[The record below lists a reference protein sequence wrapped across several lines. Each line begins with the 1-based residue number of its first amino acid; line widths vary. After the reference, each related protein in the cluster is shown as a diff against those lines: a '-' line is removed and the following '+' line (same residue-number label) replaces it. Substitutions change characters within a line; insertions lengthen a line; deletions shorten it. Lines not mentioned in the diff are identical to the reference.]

1 MKMSFQDY
9 DFITVLTLSGEYT
22 IDDTDQFARA
32 VRERRKSGIR
42 DVLID
47 CEHLEFIDS
56 AGLESWIRLQEEL
69 GMEGGQF
76 RLVNPE
82 DTVKKILELTRLD
95 LAFEAHAEVELAVK
109 SLRR

>member
-22 IDDTDQFARA
+22 ADDTEQFSRA
-32 VRERRKSGIR
+32 VRDRRKMGIK

-69 GMEGGQF
+69 GIEGGQF
-76 RLVNPE
+76 RLIKPE
-82 DTVKKILELTRLD
+82 DSIRKILELTRLD
-95 LAFEAHAEVELAVK
+95 LAFESHNEVEQAVK